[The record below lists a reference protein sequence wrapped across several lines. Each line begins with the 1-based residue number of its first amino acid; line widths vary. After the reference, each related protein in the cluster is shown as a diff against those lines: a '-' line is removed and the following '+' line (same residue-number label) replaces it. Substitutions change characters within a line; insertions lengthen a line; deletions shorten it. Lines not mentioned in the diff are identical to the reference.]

1 MHINIGFFYL
11 SRLLREIRDR
21 YLHSG
26 SPLELPAETRNRLRV
41 NKASRLTLSQL
52 KELQTFMVQGLRE
65 YWWVNDESSTRIY
78 FRGHRVERLP
88 PPKIKQNEVAPLV

>member
-1 MHINIGFFYL
+1 MQGSLLYKSHIFLF
-11 SRLLREIRDR
+11 SRLLREVRDR

-52 KELQTFMVQGLRE
+52 KELQMFMVQGLRE
-65 YWWVNDESSTRIY
+65 YWYTKM
-78 FRGHRVERLP
+78 RL
-88 PPKIKQNEVAPLV
+88 ILAQL

>member
-1 MHINIGFFYL
+1 MQVSYFLF
-11 SRLLREIRDR
+11 SRLLREVRDR

-52 KELQTFMVQGLRE
+52 KELQMFMVQGLRE
-65 YWWVNDESSTRIY
+65 YWYTKM
-78 FRGHRVERLP
+78 RL
-88 PPKIKQNEVAPLV
+88 ILAQL